1 MSATAIAVR
10 LLLADEDLNSAV
22 AGRVYPVVAPQTK
35 TLPYLVVSLV
45 YESQD
50 VVLDGQRDGYSSR
63 VSVHCVADKPEAA
76 DRLGELVKRALSC
89 VIHQTVN
96 DGASQPMAVATVLKN
111 GTDLLDFN
119 DDRTVFRRLLDY
131 DFRWTPAP

>member
-10 LLLADEDLNSAV
+10 LLLANDDLNTAV
-22 AGRVYPVVAPQTK
+22 SSRVYPVVAPQSK
-35 TLPYLVVSLV
+35 ALPYVVVSLV

-50 VVLDGQRDGYSSR
+50 VVLEGQRDGYSSR
-63 VSVHCVADKPEAA
+63 VSVHCIAEKPEAA
-76 DRLGELVKRALSC
+76 DRLGELVKRALSS
-89 VIHQTVN
+89 VIHQTVA
-96 DGASQPMAVATVLKN
+96 DGASQPMAVATVLKD

-131 DFRWTPAP
+131 SIRWIPAS

>member
-10 LLLADEDLNSAV
+10 LLLADEDLNLAV
-22 AGRVYPVVAPQTK
+22 SGRVYPVTAPQAK
-35 TLPYLVVSLV
+35 TLPYVVASLV
-45 YESQD
+45 YEAQD
-50 VVLDGQRDGYSSR
+50 RVLQGQRDGYSSR

-76 DRLGELVKRALSC
+76 DRLGELVKQALSC
-89 VIHQTVN
+89 VIHQTVS
-96 DGASQPMAVATVLKN
+96 DGASQPMAVATVLKD

-131 DFRWTPAP
+131 SIRWTPAP